1 MEFLHFRLNLMN
13 FREKICILTLN
24 FLNFLINGT
33 KGALT
38 NS

>member
-13 FREKICILTLN
+13 FREKICISTFS
-24 FLNFLINGT
+24 FLNFLINET
-33 KGALT
+33 KEVLT